1 MSWLRRA
8 PKATITKMTKAE
20 LIADFEAQKARL
32 EAEGGPRAEHCLSY
46 VTRTLEALRSGE

>member
-8 PKATITKMTKAE
+8 PKATITKMTRAE

-32 EAEGGPRAEHCLSY
+32 EAEGGPRAEHCLPY
-46 VTRTLEALRSGE
+46 VTRELARLQAEE